1 MKQNLQMERALEKM
15 SADFKVVAE
24 QVKKEEVGV
33 LDQQATSAL
42 KSKYRDVDCPNDR
55 LTSMGFDCEN
65 EKSLP
70 HRTILIKNL
79 MSSMH
84 FPLNNN

>member
-1 MKQNLQMERALEKM
+1 MERALEKM

-24 QVKKEEVGV
+24 QVRKEEVGAI
-33 LDQQATSAL
+33 DQQAASAL

-55 LTSMGFDCEN
+55 LCQMGFDIEN

-70 HRTILIKNL
+70 HRTILTKNL
-79 MSSMH
+79 MSSMY

>member
-1 MKQNLQMERALEKM
+1 MERTLEKM
-15 SADFKVVAE
+15 RADFKVVAE
-24 QVKKEEVGV
+24 QVRKEEVGAI
-33 LDQQATSAL
+33 DQQAVSAL